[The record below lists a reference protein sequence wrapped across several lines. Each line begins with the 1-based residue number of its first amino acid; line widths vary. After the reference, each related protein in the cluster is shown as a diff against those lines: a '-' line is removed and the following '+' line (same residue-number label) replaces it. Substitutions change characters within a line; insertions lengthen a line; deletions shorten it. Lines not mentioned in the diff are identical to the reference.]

1 MVDNSIEP
9 IEPSPSEKILD
20 EYKITKKQVAFLVV
34 CIIIFAS
41 VAVLRSYHVD
51 YVEVSPGTAEVVGSK
66 IDIAGAKTY
75 APEGKIRFLT
85 VLVSVKRP
93 TLFQYLKAKYYDD
106 DTELLKW
113 KDVFGD
119 VSEKDNSTINEALMQ
134 DSQSSAKFV
143 ALTTLGCS
151 INKSGEGAIIS
162 YVEKKSPASDAK
174 LKIESTIVKVDTT
187 EIKTDQDAID
197 ALSKHEPGDTVKLTY
212 KEKDSEKENVIDV
225 ILEENPEKKG
235 VGYLGVGL
243 QTRLPIFDYP
253 ISINIDPGDV
263 SGPSAGLAF
272 TLSLI
277 DQLSKGELTGSKDY
291 AVTGEIRV
299 DGTVGQVG
307 GVAQKAVA
315 AKKAGAKMMIVPKG
329 EGKEARSSVPSMKVF
344 EVENIDQALTI
355 LADQGGE
362 PLPQVRACPNS

>member
-1 MVDNSIEP
+1 MEDSLE
-9 IEPSPSEKILD
+9 ELSPQEKMLK
-20 EYKITKKQVAFLVV
+20 EYKITKGQVALAMLF
-34 CIIIFAS
+34 IIIFTS

-51 YVEVSPGTAEVVGSK
+51 YVEISPGTAESVGSK

-75 APEGKIRFLT
+75 VPDGKIRFLT
-85 VLVSVKRP
+85 VLVSVNRP
-93 TLFQYLKAKYYDD
+93 TLFEYLKAKYYDD

-119 VSEKDNSTINEALMQ
+119 VNKEDSSTINEALMK
-134 DSQSSAKFV
+134 DSQSAAKVV
-143 ALTTLGCS
+143 ALSSLGCKVE
-151 INKSGEGAIIS
+151 KSGEGAVITFVEKNSPASGAKLKVEDAITK
-162 YVEKKSPASDAK
+162 VDNTDVLTDDEAIAALGKHKPGDVAKITVLEKKSK
-174 LKIESTIVKVDTT
+174 TEKVLDITL
-187 EIKTDQDAID
+187 I
-197 ALSKHEPGDTVKLTY
+197 
-212 KEKDSEKENVIDV
+212 
-225 ILEENPEKKG
+225 ENPKKKG
-235 VGYLGVGL
+235 VGFLGVGL
-243 QTRLPIFDYP
+243 TTKLPAYDYP
-253 ISINIDPGDV
+253 INVNIDPGDV

-277 DQLSKGELTGSKDY
+277 DQLTPGELTGKKDY

-307 GVAQKAVA
+307 GVKQKAVA

-329 EGKEARSSVPSMKVF
+329 EGKEAKSSVPSMKVF

-355 LADQGGE
+355 LAENGGE